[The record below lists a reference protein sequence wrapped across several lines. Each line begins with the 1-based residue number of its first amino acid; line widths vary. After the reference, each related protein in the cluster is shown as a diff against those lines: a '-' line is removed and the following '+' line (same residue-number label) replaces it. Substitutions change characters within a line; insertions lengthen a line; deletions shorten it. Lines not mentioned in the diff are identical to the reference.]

1 MENDKI
7 NMKKNKNILSIILL
21 IFMLFSLICSN
32 SLAHGGNIKGWKDK
46 NSQYIVEHEGKYY
59 GYHKQNG
66 VIHYH
71 QVKWN
76 DEDKKW
82 VIVAPAVYY
91 DENFNKIQNN
101 ENKDTNKIEV
111 ELDSIV
117 DGDTAKF
124 NMNEEVVTVRFLGI
138 NTKETVHPE
147 IGEEPFGKEASNYT
161 KEKLEN
167 ANKIELEFDK
177 SASEKDKYDR
187 YLAWVFVDDVLL
199 QELLT
204 ENGLAETYMLQNNY
218 KYAGV
223 LQESE
228 EIAKNK
234 TLEEQMEYARAA
246 YFKFKQTYDYEEA
259 KTREKLE
266 SQINELFKQIYAG
279 GMTINIDEKYKIT
292 SYVNELEEN
301 SSNLDANTA
310 KSYSII
316 FAFIVGVINLA
327 KQKVLEKTDDASIVT
342 DEYPLVMDAPLSSFD
357 QRRIKNICE
366 GIPSIARQVI
376 IFIKDSDGNIAK
388 KEMSGKIGTEYE
400 VSLRDREMPV
410 DSKITK
416 VGEN

>member
-1 MENDKI
+1 
-7 NMKKNKNILSIILL
+7 MK
-21 IFMLFSLICSN
+21 SN
-32 SLAHGGNIKGWKDK
+32 
-46 NSQYIVEHEGKYY
+46 
-59 GYHKQNG
+59 
-66 VIHYH
+66 
-71 QVKWN
+71 
-76 DEDKKW
+76 
-82 VIVAPAVYY
+82 
-91 DENFNKIQNN
+91 
-101 ENKDTNKIEV
+101 
-111 ELDSIV
+111 
-117 DGDTAKF
+117 
-124 NMNEEVVTVRFLGI
+124 
-138 NTKETVHPE
+138 NTKVTDLKNRQITMEKTLKDLTTELNDLKGKNTYLDEKKREAEAE
-147 IGEEPFGKEASNYT
+147 IS
-161 KEKLEN
+161 
-167 ANKIELEFDK
+167 
-177 SASEKDKYDR
+177 R
-187 YLAWVFVDDVLL
+187 L
-199 QELLT
+199 Q
-204 ENGLAETYMLQNNY
+204 M
-218 KYAGV
+218 K
-223 LQESE
+223 
-228 EIAKNK
+228 IAKNK

-366 GIPSIARQVI
+366 VIPSIARQVI